1 MLQYLLQLIVTK
13 TIPSHRTEEGH
24 ALLEVPGRFDW
35 KQRSIPDQPQ
45 PIRQAKEKAWPS
57 FRLMPRNL
65 PDEFISVG
73 SKGENQIV

>member
-35 KQRSIPDQPQ
+35 KQRSIPDQAGQ
-45 PIRQAKEKAWPS
+45 GEGLAKFQAHAKKPA
-57 FRLMPRNL
+57 R
-65 PDEFISVG
+65 
-73 SKGENQIV
+73 

>member
-24 ALLEVPGRFDW
+24 ALLEVPVDLIGSRGPY
-35 KQRSIPDQPQ
+35 R
-45 PIRQAKEKAWPS
+45 IRQAKEKAWPS

-73 SKGENQIV
+73 SKGVNQIV